1 MLVAALRWYIHIRGD
16 LISIGFIFNNY
27 DPCVANRLVN
37 GKQQTVCFHVDDL
50 KGSHVQSSVNS
61 KFIKWLNKKYGS
73 YGEVKATR
81 GKVHEYLGMTL
92 DFSDPGKVSI
102 NMTDYVASMVDDFS
116 LKLGK
121 SDTAP

>member
-1 MLVAALRWYIHIRGD
+1 M
-16 LISIGFIFNNY
+16 
-27 DPCVANRLVN
+27 
-37 GKQQTVCFHVDDL
+37 CFHVDDL

-116 LKLGK
+116 VKLEK
-121 SDTAP
+121 NLTLPQLLLLMT